1 MRHCQ
6 LRFLFRFFCFLDI
19 STEKEN
25 HENPIQLITCVLAER
40 VIKIGRGVPVPVT
53 VLSLWLSRIEFKKC
67 KIRIRGFKFLSAD
80 LGSRPSSPSKVSP
93 SSAASLTDGKK
104 KKTSSKMDEEK
115 RTSYKERLDIYIS
128 R

>member
-25 HENPIQLITCVLAER
+25 HETPIQLITCVLAER

-67 KIRIRGFKFLSAD
+67 KIRIPGFKFLSAD

-104 KKTSSKMDEEK
+104 KKTSSKMDEDK
-115 RTSYKERLDIYIS
+115 RTSYKER
-128 R
+128 